1 MNGYDV
7 INTRVPG
14 FLPVPVNY
22 LEQTDID
29 DLLKKKN
36 QAIQNQ
42 DLDALTNL
50 YGAGNIGSEALLGL
64 GSSGQGGW
72 QTQRLGQQ
80 QITSNRKRVQDLVK
94 LDPTNPLALLITLLG
109 AGEERE
115 LRDDLNALRGKDK
128 KRQQQVAKV
137 KAFEKSLKLGKNE
150 NAFAS
155 IVEREFKGDVVA
167 AMNAPNIRELISQE
181 KNRPVPLDWEDQH
194 KLRTYVEEASN
205 KLRLIE
211 EGFDIA
217 KPRQIAHLKSFI
229 HMGNSLLDGSLQMNS
244 KDFGVMSAMG
254 EGFSKGYDPDG
265 SKIGLG
271 NAIRGGVSQKQFNE
285 SVMVN
290 ARTILNPKQLEIA
303 ENVYKHIQDGTATEK
318 HMGTWRGLKQLHL
331 KSIVDS
337 KQKPRK
343 VPEQKTLTSIV
354 TDKLEEGV
362 GTVKDAVNFFW
373 LNPDKSSMAKSMLAG
388 DDFHF
393 EGKDDEK
400 THAGYKNMLNG
411 VEHDVMINDKNGTY
425 IADYGGKLVIG
436 YIKDWERGQVRSK
449 RPEGDKRILGTPVNK
464 LDPGTRGFDW
474 SIALDASQRLPSL
487 EALTE
492 EEIENITNSS
502 VNEAEEKT
510 KVHVLSS
517 TFAQNPSYSYGNPN
531 NLEEVEEGKKV
542 PKFSV
547 GKIYK
552 IHEDASNNVLENIKN
567 LKEQNKNNPDKLE
580 ALNKLE
586 NVLVNDP
593 SNSDDPFGIY
603 ALLEKIESSDSYKDF
618 LTGEGKPL
626 EYQDDPKHITRKMYK
641 LGGKVSDLLD
651 VFSVED
657 LNELVSGYKDFR
669 KRAGWG
675 YSGEIEG
682 KMIGAWFTI
691 QNEAVKI
698 LQAPGFSGKARAI
711 GGALKKSFDWLDD
724 RDSGDEEPVPNDIP
738 EGAFVEM
745 PEEYGDFMKTI
756 IIVETGGQ
764 NSIGNKTEVLT
775 DGRGKPVL
783 RDGKEVLV
791 YSKDKDGNKIP
802 VSWGVGQLTIE
813 TALAT
818 PYGKAWM
825 EKNSGKLGKTKEER
839 RASKIKFLMTPA
851 HNYKMAKQYESLLR
865 KRFKEN
871 AYAKE
876 FDPIDMNLLVAT
888 AYNYRGESMLKI
900 LNKTKPK
907 SFSHL
912 LKKWRFPKET
922 KVHIGRI
929 ARKMLERGRY
939 YGN

>member
-7 INTRVPG
+7 TNTGVPG
-14 FLPVPVNY
+14 FLPVNY
-22 LEQTDID
+22 LEQTDLS

-115 LRDDLNALRGKDK
+115 LRDDLSTLRGKDK

-137 KAFEKSLKLGKNE
+137 KAFEKELKLGKNE

-155 IVEREFKGDVVA
+155 IVGREFNGDVVA

-181 KNRPVPLDWEDQH
+181 KKRPVPLDWEDQH

-205 KLRLIE
+205 KLRSIE
-211 EGFDIA
+211 DGFDIA

-265 SKIGLG
+265 SQIGLG
-271 NAIRGGVSQKQFNE
+271 NAIKGGTSSATQLDSIVANMTDPSKGLPPEKVERIKTAAERVKNN
-285 SVMVN
+285 N
-290 ARTILNPKQLEIA
+290 ASKEDMAILRAAGQQTAKDILNTKPKA
-303 ENVYKHIQDGTATEK
+303 EVPGLYKDK
-318 HMGTWRGLKQLHL
+318 
-331 KSIVDS
+331 V
-337 KQKPRK
+337 KPW
-343 VPEQKTLTSIV
+343 I
-354 TDKLEEGV
+354 EEGV
-362 GTVKDAVNFFW
+362 GTVTDAVNFFW

-425 IADYGGKLVIG
+425 IANYGGKLVIG

-449 RPEGDKRILGTPVNK
+449 RPEGDKRILGTPVET

-492 EEIENITNSS
+492 EEIENITNSRVELGNNTS
-502 VNEAEEKT
+502 VKKLDKN
-510 KVHVLSS
+510 
-517 TFAQNPSYSYGNPN
+517 FAQNKFFSFNNPEG
-531 NLEEVEEGKKV
+531 LEEVNGKVKKYDV
-542 PKFSV
+542 NKA
-547 GKIYK
+547 YD
-552 IHEDASNNVLENIKN
+552 IHKKTGDNLLENIEV
-567 LKEQNKNNPDKLE
+567 LKENNKGNPEKLK
-580 ALNKLE
+580 ALNNLSEAIK
-586 NVLVNDP
+586 NDKAA
-593 SNSDDPFGIY
+593 SDDPFGIY
-603 ALLEKIESSDSYKDF
+603 GFLEGVESSETYRDL
-618 LTGEGKPL
+618 LTGEGKEL
-626 EYQDDPKHITRKMYK
+626 QFRDDPRNITRGIYK
-641 LGGKVSDLLD
+641 FASNFTDDLSYLSVSDVD
-651 VFSVED
+651 T
-657 LNELVSGYKDFR
+657 LVSGYKKYR
-669 KRAGWG
+669 EENGWG
-675 YSGEIEG
+675 FFGGIESDI
-682 KMIGAWFTI
+682 IGVGANI
-691 QNEAVKI
+691 LNESINI
-698 LQAPGFSGKARAI
+698 LQAPGLVK
-711 GGALKKSFDWLDD
+711 
-724 RDSGDEEPVPNDIP
+724 IP
-738 EGAFVEM
+738 ED
-745 PEEYGDFMKTI
+745 YGDFPTAI
-756 IIVETGGQ
+756 IHLETGGR
-764 NSIGNKTEVLT
+764 NLIGNKTEVLKNA
-775 DGRGKPVL
+775 RGEVVL
-783 RDGKEVLV
+783 KDGKEVLV

-813 TALAT
+813 TAFAT
-818 PYGKAWM
+818 PYGKSWL
-825 EKNSGKLGKTKEER
+825 EKNSSKLGKTKEER
-839 RASKIKFLMTPA
+839 RANKIKFLMTPA
-851 HNYKMAKQYESLLR
+851 HNYKMVKQYESLLR

-912 LKKWRFPKET
+912 LKKWRFPRET
-922 KVHIGRI
+922 KTHIGRI